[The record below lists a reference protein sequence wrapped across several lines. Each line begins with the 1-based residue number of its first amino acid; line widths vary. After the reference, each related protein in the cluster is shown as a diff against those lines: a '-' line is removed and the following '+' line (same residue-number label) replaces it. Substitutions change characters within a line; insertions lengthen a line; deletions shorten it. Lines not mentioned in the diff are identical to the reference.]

1 MHVLI
6 IGGTGQI
13 STSLTWK
20 LAGDGHNVTI
30 FNRGERRVPLPETVR
45 IVQGDREDRTALEAV
60 ARQRA
65 FDAVFDFICWN
76 PDHARADVA
85 AFTGRC
91 GQFIYISTAWVYGP
105 PRSFPMAEDHPCVPV
120 DGYGKNKLAAE
131 EVFRDALQRQAF
143 PATIMRFHATYNDYS
158 AWPSLLQ
165 DDPTV
170 PYRILNRRPLLIHD
184 RGVLPTHFL
193 HADDAAVALAG
204 VISRPEQT
212 RYETFN
218 IVGESIAWKDVFDGL
233 GRVLGE
239 PPLYAPLPAEYIIE
253 RFPERTW
260 PLRGVHQFA
269 MTLSNRKLIAV
280 VPEFTITISTQDGLR
295 RRQELPDAIGRP
307 ETQTDPAPDLTAE
320 IDAAIDAWNHQRGV
334 GRTDHHAKMTE
345 IDPEAEELLERLE
358 ELSAIIQG
366 GHGGG
371 PGGGPPGGGGG

>member
-20 LAGDGHNVTI
+20 LAGDGHDVTI

-45 IVQGDREDRTALEAV
+45 IVQGNREDRTGLQAV
-60 ARQRA
+60 AQQRA
-65 FDAVFDFICWN
+65 FDTVFDFICWN

-85 AFTGRC
+85 TFAGRC
-91 GQFIYISTAWVYGP
+91 GQFVYISTAWVYGP
-105 PRSFPMAEDHPCVPV
+105 PRSFPVTEDHPCAPV

-131 EVFRDALQRQAF
+131 EAFRDAMKRQHF
-143 PATIMRFHATYNDYS
+143 PATIMRFHATYNDHS

-165 DDPTV
+165 EDPTV
-170 PYRILNRRPLLIHD
+170 PYRILNHRPLMIHD

-204 VISRPEQT
+204 VIERPEQT
-212 RYETFN
+212 CYETFN

-233 GRVLGE
+233 GRVLGAV
-239 PPLYAPLPAEYIIE
+239 PHYAPLPAEYIIE

-269 MTLSNRKLIAV
+269 MTLSNSKLNAV
-280 VPEFTITISTQDGLR
+280 LPGFSITVSTEDGFR
-295 RRQELPDAIGRP
+295 RRLELPDSVDRP
-307 ETQTDPAPDLTAE
+307 DASTDPARELTRK
-320 IDAAIDAWNHQRGV
+320 IDASIDAWDRLRGS
-334 GRTDHHAKMTE
+334 GRADHHANMTE
-345 IDPEAEELLERLE
+345 VDAGWK
-358 ELSAIIQG
+358 AWFG
-366 GHGGG
+366 
-371 PGGGPPGGGGG
+371 